1 MSDVLLTEIS
11 KKLSDIHAALK
22 GGAANG
28 GAKTPASTA
37 PAAPKADANAI
48 AGDTTKTPAEKAA
61 AANKAIAER
70 KAAKALAEKTAT
82 AKAPAKAPGGK
93 HTLDQ
98 VREIIRK
105 VAADVDKV
113 SAKNILADDGGGAER
128 CDVLKPEF
136 YDAVYEACEVLLGGE
151 GAPKAAPDELDDL

>member
-37 PAAPKADANAI
+37 PAAPKADANANAI
-48 AGDTTKTPAEKAA
+48 AGDTTKTPAEKKAA
-61 AANKAIAER
+61 ADKAIAAR
-70 KAAKALAEKTAT
+70 KALKDAAEKA
-82 AKAPAKAPGGK
+82 AASKAPPKGGK

-113 SAKNILADDGGGAER
+113 SAKNILADDGGSAER

-151 GAPKAAPDELDDL
+151 GSPKAPDDLDDL